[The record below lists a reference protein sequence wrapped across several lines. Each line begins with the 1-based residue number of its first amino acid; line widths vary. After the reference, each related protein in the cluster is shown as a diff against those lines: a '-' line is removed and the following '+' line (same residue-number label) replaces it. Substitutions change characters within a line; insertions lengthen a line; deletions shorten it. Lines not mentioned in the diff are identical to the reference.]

1 MGLLNQLFRS
11 PPAPSELKTTSQP
24 VELLACAKQ
33 LYFNLTVPVL
43 LTDLSGNI
51 VFINPALQQLLRAN
65 TALLRQ
71 KTADFD
77 SAVAVGYPVTS
88 LLAALDV
95 QPPLLPVQSGR
106 QQAVM
111 ELAGQQWCLQQDV
124 IADPQAQPVGYCL
137 QFSAQPEPV
146 APQLQQATALAYQ
159 QLCQRLASNAL
170 LLDQQNKIVYA
181 NPACIQSLQTWQA
194 EIVRQVPDFDSTQL
208 TGYAAG
214 RLLLGL
220 GVRADSWQS
229 GSDFEQFLLLGD
241 ERVLLQ
247 VSTLASGHTN
257 AGVRLVQLISQP
269 LPNPAE
275 QMPAQLTTQLCWF
288 QTDASGK
295 LSVLNEAMA
304 ALLEG
309 NAAELTG
316 KDFTALWST
325 KAGQPQ
331 HCRQLLAELK
341 QGQSVSAELLLASQQ
356 QTEVWLEVQLFPL
369 LDAQGKW
376 AGAAGVAQNIS
387 AAKLEKIDRIGQMN
401 AINLTQAVIEF
412 TLDGTIQHANQNF
425 LAAVGYQ
432 LSEIQGRHHSLFVDE
447 QYKRSSEYQMFWQR
461 LRAGEF
467 FVDEYKR
474 IGKGGKEIW
483 IQASYNP
490 IFDADGKPFKVVKY
504 ATDITNRKNVVNEI
518 KRVMNELSAGDLRTR
533 IEKPFEG
540 EFAELGQAISG
551 FIENLRQIITDI
563 NHAAETIKMA
573 ATEISEG
580 NIDLSSRT
588 EQQAS
593 SLEETAS
600 SMEELTGTVRQ
611 NSDNS
616 KQANVLA
623 GKACEVA
630 VSGGQLIDQVVS
642 TMASINESAQKISD
656 IIGVIDGI
664 AFQTNILA
672 LNAAVEAARA
682 GEQGRGF
689 AVVASEV
696 RTLAQRSANA
706 AKDIKGLIS
715 DSVNKIRNGNELVD
729 RSGSTMKEVVVSI
742 KRVNDLM
749 AEIAS
754 ASAEQAS
761 GIDEINKAV
770 TQMDDMTQQNA
781 ALVEEAAAAAESLLG
796 QAEQLYDHVA
806 MFTVSDTAKIEPH
819 IVQPVARRQAALPAK
834 SAKAAQS
841 EKSAKPAKNMPKRV
855 AAPKSATAKQAAGE
869 DDEWE
874 AF

>member
-1 MGLLNQLFRS
+1 MGLLSRIFALPAEPAQANTNQLHDVLLCAQRLYS
-11 PPAPSELKTTSQP
+11 HLTT
-24 VELLACAKQ
+24 
-33 LYFNLTVPVL
+33 PVL
-43 LTDLSGNI
+43 LTDLAGNI
-51 VFINPALQQLLRAN
+51 LYINPVLQQLL
-65 TALLRQ
+65 TADAPVLRQ
-71 KTADFD
+71 KAADFNPLH
-77 SAVAVGYPVTS
+77 AVGYPLNS
-88 LLAALDV
+88 LLNALDT
-95 QPPLLPVQSGR
+95 QPALPPAQVRR
-106 QQAVM
+106 QQAVL
-111 ELAGQQWCLQQDV
+111 ELAGQHWDVQQDMLT
-124 IADPQAQPVGYCL
+124 DRQGLPVCGCW
-137 QFSAQPEPV
+137 QWIVRPV
-146 APQLQQATALAYQ
+146 PAVQICQQAALAAYR
-159 QLCQRLASNAL
+159 QLCQGLTSNAL
-170 LLDQQNKIVYA
+170 LIDPQHTVVYV
-181 NPACIQSLQTWQA
+181 NPACVQTFQALQA
-194 EIVRQVPDFDSTQL
+194 EIVRFLPDFNSAQL
-208 TGYAAG
+208 TGYAAS

-229 GSDFEQFLLLGD
+229 GADIEQPLQIGGQPMVL
-241 ERVLLQ
+241 RVT
-247 VSTLASGHTN
+247 TLAGEHD
-257 AGVRLVQLISQP
+257 AGTYRLVQL
-269 LPNPAE
+269 LPQVPVDPAG
-275 QMPAQLTTQLCWF
+275 QLLGQLGESLCLC
-288 QTDASGK
+288 QLDNAGK
-295 LSVLNEAMA
+295 LCFVNAAMA
-304 ALLEG
+304 QLLEG
-309 NAAELTG
+309 QAEELTG
-316 KDFTALWST
+316 RDFSALWSS

-331 HCRQLLAELK
+331 RCKQLLIELK
-341 QGQSVSAELLLASQQ
+341 QGQPVSAELLLASQLQ
-356 QTEVWLEVQLFPL
+356 AEVWLELRLFPL
-369 LDAQGKW
+369 QDAHGKW
-376 AGAAGVAQNIS
+376 SGAVGVAQNITS
-387 AAKLEKIDRIGQMN
+387 AKLEQIDRIGQMN

-412 TLDGTIQHANQNF
+412 TLEGVILGANQNF
-425 LAAVGYQ
+425 LQTLNYQ
-432 LSEIQGRHHSLFVDE
+432 LDEVKGRHHSLFVDE
-447 QYKRSSEYQMFWQR
+447 QYKRSADYQMFWQR

-467 FVDEYKR
+467 FVDEFKR
-474 IGKGGKEIW
+474 IGKGGKEVW

-504 ATDITNRKNVVNEI
+504 ATDITNRKTVVNEI
-518 KRVMNELSAGDLRTR
+518 KRVMTELSTGDLRTN
-533 IEKPFEG
+533 IDKPFEG

-563 NHAAETIKMA
+563 NHAAETIKLA

-580 NIDLSSRT
+580 NTDLSSRT
-588 EQQAS
+588 EQQAA

-616 KQANVLA
+616 RQANVLA
-623 GKACEVA
+623 GKACDVA
-630 VSGGQLIDQVVS
+630 VSGGQLIEQVVA

-754 ASAEQAS
+754 ASAEQAC

-781 ALVEEAAAAAESLLG
+781 ALVEQAAAAAESLLS

-806 MFTVSDTAKIEPH
+806 TFTVSDTAKAELRVTP
-819 IVQPVARRQAALPAK
+819 PVTRRQAALPAK
-834 SAKAAQS
+834 SAKPA
-841 EKSAKPAKNMPKRV
+841 KSGKKPAAML
-855 AAPKSATAKQAAGE
+855 KSATPTLAVGE
-869 DDEWE
+869 EAEWE